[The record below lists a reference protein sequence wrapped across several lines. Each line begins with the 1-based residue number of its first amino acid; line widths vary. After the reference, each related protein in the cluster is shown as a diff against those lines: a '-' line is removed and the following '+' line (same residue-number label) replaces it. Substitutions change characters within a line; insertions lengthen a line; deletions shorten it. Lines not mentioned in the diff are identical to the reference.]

1 MTSKLR
7 HRLGVV
13 TLPESTRPADPN
25 SASTSNL
32 FCRSCSFRSKT
43 SSLRSPCARERL
55 YSLSFWHCLRHVSGH
70 SLWQSSGQIVNVLS
84 DLRLTNLLTFYLAL
98 RHSFWHSFWH
108 VFPTVFWRSFWYSF
122 LLTQHAIS
130 HSVWHIF
137 RRSLWH
143 SGWLG
148 VPCGILHCVCQG
160 DVLSGISPGLLSG
173 WPFSCCVRSDM
184 VSDGWSDT
192 LSRVRPDIFSNN
204 LSGMSWRFF
213 RRSFWHYFWCFFVVF
228 SDVLLATLLTFCL
241 TFLLTFSDICPNILS
256 HSLLPVSSDNFFLVE
271 VGQRTQEGRKK
282 GKEEGE
288 RQKDRKE
295 GRKERKKKGR
305 EEVADIQ
312 VTGLT
317 SQWEIRPTLFGVS
330 WS

>member
-1 MTSKLR
+1 MRQQGWQTPIPP
-7 HRLGVV
+7 G
-13 TLPESTRPADPN
+13 
-25 SASTSNL
+25 TSNL

-55 YSLSFWHCLRHVSGH
+55 YSLSFWHCLRHVSSH

-143 SGWLG
+143 SSWLG
-148 VPCGILHCVCQG
+148 VLCGILHCVCQG
-160 DVLSGISPGLLSG
+160 DFLSGISPGLLSG

-192 LSRVRPDIFSNN
+192 LSRVHPDIF
-204 LSGMSWRFF
+204 LTIFLGCPDAFF
-213 RRSFWHYFWCFFVVF
+213 GAASDITFDVFCRLFWH
-228 SDVLLATLLTFCL
+228 SSSNSPDILPDIP
-241 TFLLTFSDICPNILS
+241 SDIFWHLS
-256 HSLLPVSSDNFFLVE
+256 EHSVSQSFACLFWQLFSGGGRAANT
-271 VGQRTQEGRKK
+271 GRTQERKGGR
-282 GKEEGE
+282 GKAE
-288 RQKDRKE
+288 RQEGRKE
-295 GRKERKKKGR
+295 GRKERRK
-305 EEVADIQ
+305 EERRL
-312 VTGLT
+312 LT
-317 SQWEIRPTLFGVS
+317 YK
-330 WS
+330 